1 MRSARAIGVGAW
13 LLLAAAATVIVARA
27 RYVADLSA
35 FLPRS
40 PSPTQQMLVQQLQDG
55 LASRLILIGIEGSDA
70 TARAHAS
77 HALAGALRER
87 DAFASVSNG
96 EPDAALEDR
105 EFLFEHRYLL
115 SAAVTAKRFDTEGL
129 KAAIEEQLDL
139 MTSPAGLLAE
149 SLFRADPT
157 GETLQ
162 ILDQFNAG
170 REPGSEQGVWSSRDG
185 QRAVLLA
192 PTRASGSDMD
202 AQQQAL
208 TLIQT
213 AWSQV
218 GSPSLHLLLSSPG
231 KFAVESRAAIQ
242 QQAVRLSLISTAL
255 IVTLLLCVYRSLPTL
270 LFGLLPVVSGAL
282 AGVAAVALTFGIVHG
297 ITLGFGVTLIG
308 ESVDYSIYLFV
319 QARRDGHQA
328 PTLWPTI
335 LLGVV
340 TSVCGFASLLPSAFP
355 GLAQLGLFSIAGLIA
370 AAAVTRFVLPQLLP
384 QQLQMADLS
393 PLGRQG
399 VQWCSRLHL
408 PTELC
413 LALALLCALVLIHD
427 RDRLWNHDIAA
438 LSPIPQS
445 AQRLDAQLRAD
456 LGAPDIGS
464 LVVIS
469 AADEQA
475 ALNLSETV
483 GEHLD
488 ALTEQGVIA
497 GYDSPARYLPSQRT
511 QAQRR
516 ADLPPNTVLRARVT
530 AVSAALSLQPHAL
543 DPFVQQVSAAR
554 EAAPLSRAQLEGTSF
569 ALAVDALLWR
579 RDGNWHAILPLRA
592 NTSGPHAGEIDLST
606 IRQAL
611 ATLAGGKLEVLNI
624 KQETDAL
631 YASYLNEAIHLSLA
645 GFAAIVLLLLAT
657 LRSIRRVVRV
667 ILPLLLAVLVVAAAL
682 AVSGVALTILHLIGM
697 LLIVAVGSNYAL
709 FFDRRASEADRTA
722 LPLTLASL
730 LIANTCTVVGFAV
743 LAFSSVP
750 VLSALGTTVAPG
762 ALLALWFAA
771 LIAPRDMWA

>member
-1 MRSARAIGVGAW
+1 
-13 LLLAAAATVIVARA
+13 LLLAAVAALIVARA

-40 PSPTQQMLVQQLQDG
+40 PSPTQQLLVQQLQDG
-55 LASRLILIGIEGSDA
+55 LASRLILIGIEGADA
-70 TARAHAS
+70 ATRAHAS

-87 DAFASVSNG
+87 DQFTSVRNG
-96 EPDAALEDR
+96 EPEAALRDR
-105 EFLFEHRYLL
+105 QFLFEHRYVL
-115 SAAVTAKRFDTEGL
+115 SAAVTAQRFDIEGL

-139 MTSPAGLLAE
+139 ITSPAGLLAE

-162 ILDQFNAG
+162 ILDQINAS
-170 REPGSEQGVWSSRDG
+170 RQPSSEGGVWSSRDG

-192 PTRASGSDMD
+192 QTRASGSDTD
-202 AQQQAL
+202 GQQQAL
-208 TLIQT
+208 TLIQA

-231 KFAVESRAAIQ
+231 KFAVESRASIQ
-242 QQAVRLSLISTAL
+242 QQAVRLSLVSTAL
-255 IVTLLLCVYRSLPTL
+255 IVTLLMCVYRSLPTL
-270 LFGLLPVVSGAL
+270 LLGLLPVVSGAL
-282 AGVAAVALTFGIVHG
+282 AGVAAVALTYGIVHG

-319 QARRDGHQA
+319 QARRDGSQA
-328 PTLWPTI
+328 ATLWPTI
-335 LLGVV
+335 LLGVL
-340 TSVCGFASLLPSAFP
+340 TSVCGFASLLPSSFP
-355 GLAQLGLFSIAGLIA
+355 GLGQLGLFSIAGLIA

-384 QQLQMADLS
+384 QHLRMADLS

-399 VQWCSRLHL
+399 VRWCSRLHL
-408 PTELC
+408 PVALYLP
-413 LALALLCALVLIHD
+413 LALACALVLIHD
-427 RDRLWNHDIAA
+427 RNRLWNHDIAA

-464 LVVIS
+464 LVVVS
-469 AADEQA
+469 APDEQA
-475 ALNLSETV
+475 VLNLSEAV
-483 GEHLD
+483 SGRLD
-488 ALTEQGVIA
+488 ALIEQGTIA

-516 ADLPPNTVLRARVT
+516 AALPPHASLRARVT
-530 AVSAALSLQPHAL
+530 AVSAALSLQPDAL
-543 DPFVQQVSAAR
+543 DPFVQQVSDAR
-554 EAAPLSRAQLEGTSF
+554 EAAPLGRAQLEGTSF
-569 ALAVDALLWR
+569 ALAVDALLWQQG
-579 RDGNWHAILPLRA
+579 GNWHAILPLRA
-592 NTSGPHAGEIDLST
+592 STRGPQAGKIDLST
-606 IRQAL
+606 VRRSL
-611 ATLAGGKLEVLNI
+611 VTLAPGKLEVLDI

-631 YASYLNEAIHLSLA
+631 YGSYLNEAIRLSLA
-645 GFAAIVLLLLAT
+645 GFAAIVLLLLGT

-682 AVSGVALTILHLIGM
+682 ALSGVALTILHLIGM

-709 FFDRRASEADRTA
+709 FFDRRASEADRSA

-730 LIANTCTVVGFAV
+730 LIANSCTVIGFGV

-750 VLSALGTTVAPG
+750 VLSALGTAVAPG